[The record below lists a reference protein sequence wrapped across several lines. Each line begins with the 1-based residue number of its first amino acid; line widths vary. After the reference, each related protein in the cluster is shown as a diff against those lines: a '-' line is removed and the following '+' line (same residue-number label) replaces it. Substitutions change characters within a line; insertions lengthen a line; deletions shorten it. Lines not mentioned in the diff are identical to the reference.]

1 MTPHPEA
8 TPELSALSSR
18 YHRWV
23 AEHPT
28 IAQDVAVDVEDL
40 LLDAGVTFDS
50 VNARVKTWPSFT
62 AKAQLRHDDG
72 SLVYPNP
79 WEDIHD
85 RLGVRVTVY
94 HSMEIPRAIAVLRH
108 SFRVIKD
115 VDKTKETQ
123 IAGGFGYGS
132 HHLVLEVP
140 PHTIDLAPYTGLCF
154 EVQVRTVLQHA
165 WAEFEHDIRY
175 KRGEQELD
183 PQVDRAFTL
192 AAGLIELADQ
202 QFDQI
207 AAIRSGTDNP
217 AEDVNIQAETLPG
230 VLAVYLGNDFPL
242 SRVEHY
248 RWLEQL
254 LHAHN
259 ITHVNQL
266 RSLIDQADILTL
278 LHAMT
283 YRFRPSQVR
292 LIDDLLLLRYGESHV
307 ELTGHTGK
315 RPDQRPERLRQRLE
329 QLRSAGFHPGE
340 TGQKEELR

>member
-1 MTPHPEA
+1 MSNPKDAPPVL
-8 TPELSALSSR
+8 PELSER

-23 AEHPT
+23 AEHPR
-28 IAQDVAVDVEDL
+28 IAHDVAADVEDL
-40 LLDAGVTFDS
+40 LVDAGVTFDA
-50 VNARVKTWPSFT
+50 VTARVKTWPSFL
-62 AKAQLRHDDG
+62 AKAQLRREDG
-72 SLVYPNP
+72 SLVYPDP
-79 WEDIHD
+79 WENIHD
-85 RLGVRVTVY
+85 RVGVRVTVY
-94 HSMEIPRAIAVLRH
+94 HSTEIPRAIAVLRH

-115 VDKTKETQ
+115 VDKTEETR
-123 IAGGFGYGS
+123 ISGGFGYGS
-132 HHLVLEVP
+132 HHLVVEVP
-140 PHTIDLAPYTGLCF
+140 SNTPDLGAYTGLCF

-207 AAIRSGTDNP
+207 ATIRSGVDNP
-217 AEDVNIQAETLPG
+217 AEDVDIQAETLPG

-254 LHAHN
+254 LRAHG
-259 ITHVNQL
+259 ITQVKQL
-266 RSLIDQADILTL
+266 RSLTDRAEVRTL

-292 LIDDLLLLRYGESHV
+292 IVDDLLLLRYGESHV
-307 ELTGHTGK
+307 ERTGNTGK
-315 RPDQRPERLRQRLE
+315 RPDQRPERLRRRLE
-329 QLRSAGFHPGE
+329 QLRAAGLSPGE
-340 TGQKEELR
+340 SRADGEVG